1 MKLIDDHNDDA
12 CSTIK
17 KVKKGDFDEMEG
29 GKELAK
35 CILQHIERLE
45 AFLKMSKVR
54 VVSSEQAKLEKRFE
68 IVFDKVLA
76 IQNFLITSRKSDNS
90 DVI

>member
-17 KVKKGDFDEMEG
+17 KVKKGDVDEMEG

-54 VVSSEQAKLEKRFE
+54 VVSSEQVKLEKRFE

>member
-17 KVKKGDFDEMEG
+17 KVKKGDIDEMEG

-35 CILQHIERLE
+35 SILQHIERLE

>member
-1 MKLIDDHNDDA
+1 MGDA
-12 CSTIK
+12 
-17 KVKKGDFDEMEG
+17 DEMTG

-54 VVSSEQAKLEKRFE
+54 VVSSEQVKLEKRFE

-76 IQNFLITSRKSDNS
+76 IQNFLITSKKSDNS

>member
-1 MKLIDDHNDDA
+1 
-12 CSTIK
+12 
-17 KVKKGDFDEMEG
+17 MEG

-35 CILQHIERLE
+35 SILQHIERLE

-54 VVSSEQAKLEKRFE
+54 VVSSEQVKLEKRFE